1 MNPFFRIL
9 WEGSMKRFTLLY
21 GLVLSGCLD
30 PNISVEVSIERAD
43 ESSSSAQPSSE
54 PSGQP
59 ANEPSGQPSN
69 EPSGQP
75 SNEPSGQPSNEPSG
89 QPSNEPSGQ
98 PSNEPSGQPSNEPS
112 GQPSNEPSGQPS
124 NEPSGQ
130 PSNEGGGGSSSSF
143 DAAVCEEWLSCA
155 TNSTD
160 PGIWATQYGTIEAGC
175 FNNHNSVS
183 DSNLVI
189 WFECVE
195 SSTGDCSAV
204 LACGEPVF

>member
-59 ANEPSGQPSN
+59 A
-69 EPSGQP
+69 
-75 SNEPSGQPSNEPSG
+75 
-89 QPSNEPSGQ
+89 
-98 PSNEPSGQPSNEPS
+98 
-112 GQPSNEPSGQPS
+112 NEPSGQPS